1 MRDGLREIVDREL
14 SGLRWQPRNRSAV
27 LARTK
32 GEPKMKKRMSAGL
45 ILAVALTLAA
55 VSALAVYALTRSPEA
70 EAKYQARQAVMDA
83 YGLTAETMGL
93 FHAEHEETD
102 DGWRVTFRALANIDP
117 GRAGVYTV
125 EKTADGRTAAWSHDG
140 LDPAL
145 WRGGDL
151 TAPAYGQEQLLYA
164 LNEGQEEALALARES
179 AASGP
184 MQTPPVPAPVNE
196 DASVWMDVRE
206 VEPGPEDMSLAE
218 AKEIMRAAAQEEL
231 GLSGAGRPPW
241 ARRRILTRWARGW
254 WRTMRAGACG
264 SLRWR
269 WIWAIRISAAARS
282 WTPAPGKSCC
292 LIMNRAETAE
302 YAKRRGASHGPFFFW
317 PRGPF
322 TPRRAGRPRRPR

>member
-145 WRGGDL
+145 WRGEDL

-179 AASGP
+179 AAFGP
-184 MQTPPVPAPVNE
+184 MQTPPAPAPVNE

-231 GLSGAGRPPW
+231 GLSGAG
-241 ARRRILTRWARGW
+241 
-254 WRTMRAGACG
+254 
-264 SLRWR
+264 
-269 WIWAIRISAAARS
+269 AAAVG
-282 WTPAPGKSCC
+282 A
-292 LIMNRAETAE
+292 AEDFDE
-302 YAKRRGASHGPFFFW
+302 VGA
-317 PRGPF
+317 RLVEDN
-322 TPRRAGRPRRPR
+322 AGRRMWEFAVEVDLGDTHISGGAFVDARTGEIVLFDYESGGNG

>member
-206 VEPGPEDMSLAE
+206 VEPGPEDMAWPRPRRSCGPPRRRSWASAE
-218 AKEIMRAAAQEEL
+218 P
-231 GLSGAGRPPW
+231 GAPPW

-254 WRTMRAGACG
+254 WRTMRPAHVGVCGGGGSGDTHISGGAFVDAC
-264 SLRWR
+264 
-269 WIWAIRISAAARS
+269 
-282 WTPAPGKSCC
+282 TGKSCC

-302 YAKRRGASHGPFFFW
+302 YAKRRAHPMAPSFLAAW
-317 PRGPF
+317 
-322 TPRRAGRPRRPR
+322 AVYSSSCWKAA

>member
-102 DGWRVTFRALANIDP
+102 GGWRVTFRALANIDP
-117 GRAGVYTV
+117 QRAGVYTV

-145 WRGGDL
+145 WRGEDL

-184 MQTPPVPAPVNE
+184 MQTPPAPAPVNE

-231 GLSGAGRPPW
+231 GLSGAG
-241 ARRRILTRWARGW
+241 
-254 WRTMRAGACG
+254 
-264 SLRWR
+264 
-269 WIWAIRISAAARS
+269 AAAVG
-282 WTPAPGKSCC
+282 A
-292 LIMNRAETAE
+292 AEDFDE
-302 YAKRRGASHGPFFFW
+302 VGA
-317 PRGPF
+317 RLVEDN
-322 TPRRAGRPRRPR
+322 AGRRMWEFAVEVDVGDTHISGGVFVDANTGEIVLFDYASGGNG

>member
-1 MRDGLREIVDREL
+1 MRDGLKEIVDREL

-45 ILAVALTLAA
+45 ILAVALMLAA

-145 WRGGDL
+145 WRGEDL

-184 MQTPPVPAPVNE
+184 MQTPPAPAPVNE

-231 GLSGAGRPPW
+231 GLSGAG
-241 ARRRILTRWARGW
+241 
-254 WRTMRAGACG
+254 
-264 SLRWR
+264 
-269 WIWAIRISAAARS
+269 AAAVG
-282 WTPAPGKSCC
+282 A
-292 LIMNRAETAE
+292 AEDFDE
-302 YAKRRGASHGPFFFW
+302 VGA
-317 PRGPF
+317 RLVEDN
-322 TPRRAGRPRRPR
+322 AGRRMWEFAVEVDLGDTHISGGAFVDARTGEIVLFDYESGGNG

>member
-14 SGLRWQPRNRSAV
+14 SGLRWQPRNRHAV

-32 GEPKMKKRMSAGL
+32 GEPKMKKRLSAGL

-93 FHAEHEETD
+93 FHAEHEETN

-145 WRGGDL
+145 WRGEVL

-184 MQTPPVPAPVNE
+184 MQTPPAPAPVNE

-206 VEPGPEDMSLAE
+206 VEPGPEDMGLAE

-231 GLSGAGRPPW
+231 GLSGAE
-241 ARRRILTRWARGW
+241 AA
-254 WRTMRAGACG
+254 AV
-264 SLRWR
+264 
-269 WIWAIRISAAARS
+269 SAAEDFDEVGAR
-282 WTPAPGKSCC
+282 
-292 LIMNRAETAE
+292 LVEDN
-302 YAKRRGASHGPFFFW
+302 
-317 PRGPF
+317 
-322 TPRRAGRPRRPR
+322 AGRRMWEFAVEVDMGDTHISGGAFVDAYTGEIVLFDYESGGNG

>member
-145 WRGGDL
+145 WRGEDL

-184 MQTPPVPAPVNE
+184 MQTPPAPAPVNE

-231 GLSGAGRPPW
+231 GLSGAG
-241 ARRRILTRWARGW
+241 
-254 WRTMRAGACG
+254 
-264 SLRWR
+264 
-269 WIWAIRISAAARS
+269 AAAVG
-282 WTPAPGKSCC
+282 A
-292 LIMNRAETAE
+292 AEDFDEVGTRLVE
-302 YAKRRGASHGPFFFW
+302 DN
-317 PRGPF
+317 
-322 TPRRAGRPRRPR
+322 AGRRMWEFAVEVDLGDTHISGGAFVDACTGEIVLFDYESGGNG

>member
-45 ILAVALTLAA
+45 ILAVALMLAA

-145 WRGGDL
+145 WRGEDL

-184 MQTPPVPAPVNE
+184 MQTPPAPAPVNE

-206 VEPGPEDMSLAE
+206 VEPGPEDMGLAE

-231 GLSGAGRPPW
+231 GLSGAG
-241 ARRRILTRWARGW
+241 AAAVGAAEDFDE
-254 WRTMRAGACG
+254 AGAR
-264 SLRWR
+264 LVED
-269 WIWAIRISAAARS
+269 
-282 WTPAPGKSCC
+282 
-292 LIMNRAETAE
+292 N
-302 YAKRRGASHGPFFFW
+302 
-317 PRGPF
+317 
-322 TPRRAGRPRRPR
+322 AGRRMWEFAVEVDLGDTHISGGAFVDARTGEIVLFDYESGGNG

>member
-45 ILAVALTLAA
+45 ILAVALMLAA

-93 FHAEHEETD
+93 FHAEHKETD

-145 WRGGDL
+145 WRGEDL

-184 MQTPPVPAPVNE
+184 MQTPPAPAPVNE

-231 GLSGAGRPPW
+231 GLSGAG
-241 ARRRILTRWARGW
+241 
-254 WRTMRAGACG
+254 
-264 SLRWR
+264 
-269 WIWAIRISAAARS
+269 AAAVG
-282 WTPAPGKSCC
+282 A
-292 LIMNRAETAE
+292 AEDFDE
-302 YAKRRGASHGPFFFW
+302 VGA
-317 PRGPF
+317 RLVEDN
-322 TPRRAGRPRRPR
+322 AGRRMWEFAVEVDLGDTHISGGAFVDARTGEIVLFDYESGGNG

>member
-45 ILAVALTLAA
+45 ILAVALMLAA

-145 WRGGDL
+145 WRGEDL

-184 MQTPPVPAPVNE
+184 MQTPPAPAPVNE

-231 GLSGAGRPPW
+231 GLSGAG
-241 ARRRILTRWARGW
+241 
-254 WRTMRAGACG
+254 
-264 SLRWR
+264 
-269 WIWAIRISAAARS
+269 AAAVG
-282 WTPAPGKSCC
+282 A
-292 LIMNRAETAE
+292 AEDFDE
-302 YAKRRGASHGPFFFW
+302 VGA
-317 PRGPF
+317 RLVEDN
-322 TPRRAGRPRRPR
+322 AGRRMWEFAVEVDLGDTHISGGAFVDARTGEIVLFDYESGGNG

>member
-1 MRDGLREIVDREL
+1 MRDGLKEIVDREL
-14 SGLRWQPRNRSAV
+14 SGLRWQPWNRNAV

-145 WRGGDL
+145 WRGEDL
-151 TAPAYGQEQLLYA
+151 TAPAYGQEQLLCA

-184 MQTPPVPAPVNE
+184 MQTPPAPAPVNE

-206 VEPGPEDMSLAE
+206 VEPGPEDMGLAE

-231 GLSGAGRPPW
+231 GLSGAG
-241 ARRRILTRWARGW
+241 
-254 WRTMRAGACG
+254 
-264 SLRWR
+264 
-269 WIWAIRISAAARS
+269 AAAVG
-282 WTPAPGKSCC
+282 A
-292 LIMNRAETAE
+292 AEDFDE
-302 YAKRRGASHGPFFFW
+302 VGA
-317 PRGPF
+317 RLVEDN
-322 TPRRAGRPRRPR
+322 AGRRMWEFAVEVDLGDTHISGGAFVDACTGEIVLFDYASGGNG